1 MTAGIRDQFI
11 AAAKGLF
18 AQRGFYGASIA
29 AIAKEL
35 GLTKQALL
43 HHFGS
48 KEKLYGEVLK
58 ALSSE
63 LLAACDALVSAHL
76 DPATRLEELVVL
88 QYRSQMEDPD
98 AARLIMRELL
108 DNEQRAENAGNWYL
122 KPYLDTLVDSALAT
136 ESLSDVGR
144 GRALAIIYQFLGAAH
159 YFAVSPPTLT
169 SIFGTEQFA
178 EAEGSYE
185 AELRRLVRARL
196 AA

>member
-1 MTAGIRDQFI
+1 MTASTRDQFI
-11 AAAKGLF
+11 AAAKVLF

-29 AIAKEL
+29 AIATEL

-58 ALSSE
+58 ALSGD
-63 LLAACDALVSAHL
+63 LLAATAAITDAHP

-88 QYRSQMEDPD
+88 QLRSQMADPC

-108 DNEQRAENAGNWYL
+108 DNERRAENAGNWYL
-122 KPYLDTLVDSALAT
+122 QPYLDTLIDAALAI
-136 ESLSDVGR
+136 EPLRADSR
-144 GRALAIIYQFLGAAH
+144 GRALAIIYQLLGAAH
-159 YFAVSPPTLT
+159 YFTVSTPTLT
-169 SIFGTEQFA
+169 SIFGAGQFGQA
-178 EAEGSYE
+178 RDSYE
-185 AELRRLVRARL
+185 EELRLLVRARI